1 MHYQYV
7 NQNTLLLVTAK
18 GALRKLHTP
27 FRVECVT
34 INKRIP
40 IGTWVYVD
48 EVWTNERDELF
59 YLIFGQ
65 LYAHKHF
72 RVFTF

>member
-34 INKRIP
+34 INKQIP

-48 EVWTNERDELF
+48 EVWTNGKDELLF
-59 YLIFGQ
+59 LIYGQ
-65 LYAHKHF
+65 PHSHRHF
-72 RVFTF
+72 KIIT